1 MFISDSNSLKDRR
14 MALNSLKAKLRNS
27 FNVSVCE
34 VDDEGKWR
42 KATLAVVGVSR
53 SPASVNSTLAEVVSF
68 VEGFQRA
75 QLLDYEMEMV

>member
-1 MFISDSNSLKDRR
+1 
-14 MALNSLKAKLRNS
+14 MALKSLKAKLRNS

-53 SPASVNSTLAEVVSF
+53 NPAAVNSTLAEVVSF